1 MGSHGFLLFS
11 AAFAVQRDMFF
22 LRITCHLC
30 QIGDCHILSHPVI
43 DVLILIDVLS
53 VMFLSYTLYVVMF
66 KRDIQ
71 YSNVKFPSAMPI

>member
-11 AAFAVQRDMFF
+11 AASAVQRDMFF

-43 DVLILIDVLS
+43 DVLILIDFLSVKVLS
-53 VMFLSYTLYVVMF
+53 HTLYVMTF
-66 KRDIQ
+66 
-71 YSNVKFPSAMPI
+71 